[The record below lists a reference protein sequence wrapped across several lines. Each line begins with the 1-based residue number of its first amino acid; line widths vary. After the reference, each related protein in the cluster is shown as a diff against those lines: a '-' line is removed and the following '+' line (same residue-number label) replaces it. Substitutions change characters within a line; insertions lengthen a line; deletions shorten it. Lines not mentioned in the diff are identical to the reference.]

1 MREALET
8 TSPFLTLDP
17 MIPGRLAI
25 IESAILS
32 EEWESAVNSDESL
45 RIRLVEQGITEPE
58 KRDKINLDD
67 ANLFFLSCVKLSRY
81 GKPEPLEAGISKER
95 FGRFPNQDGSPITYL
110 RNWIRDSGRDLEML
124 TELHNLMEKLSE
136 GLVGT
141 SMNKG
146 IAKLELCGWL
156 DADEV
161 GTLVKNLTSR
171 CWMPAAEEPLDGGC
185 QDAAKHLVA
194 LLRAAKKR
202 RCGVLL
208 RVHS

>member
-17 MIPGRLAI
+17 MISGRLLV
-25 IESAILS
+25 IESAIKS
-32 EEWESAVNSDESL
+32 EQWKSAVNSDESL
-45 RIRLVEQGITEPE
+45 RIRLIEQGIDEPE
-58 KRDKINLDD
+58 ERNKINLDD
-67 ANLFFLSCVKLSRY
+67 ANLFFLSCVKLSND
-81 GKPEPLEAGISKER
+81 GKPEPLEAGMSKER
-95 FGRFPNQDGSPITYL
+95 FGRFPNPDGSPITYL
-110 RNWIRDSGRDLEML
+110 LNWIRDSGRNSEML
-124 TELHNLMEKLSE
+124 SELDNLLKKLSE

-146 IAKLELCGWL
+146 LAKLELCGWL

-161 GTLVKNLTSR
+161 GNLIKTLTSR
-171 CWMPAAEEPLDGGC
+171 CWMPSAEEPLDGGC